1 MRFKLKQI
9 RHKILLAFATLILFT
24 GVIVVISQYYM
35 RKSNEYQSLKTQIKD
50 LLNLSL
56 TVQNHQKN
64 FLLIDAKSITYYK
77 QKGESRNLSE
87 YNKNALKIKKLIT
100 KIEKAPLLGHLK
112 INTNLKKIR
121 LAHTKYNRWFND
133 LSLKIQYKG
142 FKDFGLIN
150 KMRTVAHA
158 LERTDSIRQ
167 FDVNKLR
174 RHEKDFLLRKDLVY
188 ANKLYRLNGNLK
200 LKLRQQIDSLERRNL
215 SSDTILIHKLENYI
229 KVANKYERYFAKIV
243 NIDIKIGLTEDE
255 GIRGELKH
263 IIADIKLELSIL
275 HDTVN
280 ERTNNLIWQA
290 SMVFLTV
297 IIVMLFLS
305 LVVAWYFTQS
315 ISGPVELLTRVTK
328 SIAGGLQN
336 QEDRLDSIQTE
347 DEVGNL
353 ARNFK
358 NLYTQLKKTIQITKE
373 ENEKLKEFSQKDA
386 ERRWETEGFAIFNEI
401 YRNHF
406 NNLEEQSF
414 EVMAQLV
421 KYTGSSQGGMFVLND
436 DNDEDLFM
444 ELKACYAYDRQKFK
458 NTRVN
463 IGEDLIGTA
472 WREGD
477 TMLLTDVPQTY
488 VHITSGL
495 GKSNPNCVLIVPIKS
510 DDSMVG
516 IIELVSFKV
525 FKKHEVAFIER
536 LSQRI
541 ASGIIAIKS
550 SERNKKL
557 LAILETEAQDAQER
571 EASLRKELQNSKYW
585 VHKFEQ
591 KLNNMSDELMIYRT
605 VINRLYSGMLITN
618 EKFIITKVNNYI
630 YQRFNYKRGEL
641 IGESVDILIE
651 TDYQNII
658 DLREKRFKISY
669 RSFQEQVNG
678 EVIDKRGK
686 NYPVKMLSGKLEID
700 TKIIYIFLFNE
711 DDIIPLSP
719 TSVKDT
725 GKGLILN

>member
-1 MRFKLKQI
+1 MRFQLTKI
-9 RHKILLAFATLILFT
+9 RHKILLAFATLIVFT

-56 TVQNHQKN
+56 TVQNYQKN
-64 FLLIDAKSITYYK
+64 FLLIDAQSTPFYK
-77 QKGESRNLSE
+77 QKGESKNLSA
-87 YNKNALKIKKLIT
+87 YNKNALKIKKLIS
-100 KIEKAPLLGHLK
+100 KIEKEPLLDQLK
-112 INTNLKKIR
+112 IDKNLQKIR
-121 LAHTKYNRWFND
+121 QAHTNYNGLFNS
-133 LSLKIQYKG
+133 LSLKIQYRG
-142 FKDFGLIN
+142 FKDYGLIK
-150 KMRTVAHA
+150 KMRLEAHK
-158 LERTDSIRQ
+158 LEITDSTRQ
-167 FDVNKLR
+167 FDINKLR
-174 RHEKDFLLRKDLVY
+174 RHEKDFLIRKDLSY
-188 ANKLYRLNGNLK
+188 ANKLYRSNAQLK
-200 LKLRQQIDSLERRNL
+200 QTLRSRLDTLTKKDSVLVK
-215 SSDTILIHKLENYI
+215 KLENYI
-229 KVANKYERYFAKIV
+229 ATANSYERFFAKIV
-243 NIDIKIGLTEDE
+243 NIEKEIGLTEDE
-255 GIRGELKH
+255 GIRNQLKQ
-263 IIADIKLELSIL
+263 IIGDIKIELSIL

-290 SMVFLTV
+290 SLVFLIV
-297 IIVMLFLS
+297 ILVMLFLS
-305 LVVAWYFTQS
+305 LIVAWYFTQN
-315 ISGPVELLTRVTK
+315 ISAPVELLTRVTK
-328 SIAGGLQN
+328 SIASGLQN
-336 QEDRLDSIQTE
+336 QEDRLDSIQSQ

-358 NLYTQLKKTIQITKE
+358 NLYIQLKNTIQITKE
-373 ENEKLKEFSQKDA
+373 ENKKLKEFSQKEA

-406 NNLEEQSF
+406 NNLEEQAF
-414 EVMAQLV
+414 EVTAQLV
-421 KYTGSSQGGMFVLND
+421 KYTSSSQGGMFVLND
-436 DNDEDLFM
+436 DNEEDLFM
-444 ELKACYAYDRQKFK
+444 ELKASYAFNRQKFQK
-458 NTRVN
+458 KRVDL
-463 IGEDLIGTA
+463 GEDLIGTA

-477 TMLLTDVPQTY
+477 TMLLTDVPQSY

-495 GKSNPNCVLIVPIKS
+495 GRANPNCILIVPIKS
-510 DDSMVG
+510 DDATVG
-516 IIELVSFKV
+516 VIELVSFKIY
-525 FKKHEVAFIER
+525 KEHEVTFIER

-557 LAILETEAQDAQER
+557 LAILESEAQDAQER
-571 EASLRKELQNSKYW
+571 ETRLRKELQNSKYW

-591 KLNNMSDELMIYRT
+591 KLNNLSDELLIYRT
-605 VINRLYSGMLITN
+605 VINRLYAGMLITN

-651 TDYQNII
+651 TNYQNII
-658 DLREKRFKISY
+658 DLREKQFKISY

-711 DDIIPLSP
+711 DQLIYP
-719 TSVKDT
+719 TRPAVSNP
-725 GKGLILN
+725 GKGKSFILN

>member
-1 MRFKLKQI
+1 MRFQLTKI
-9 RHKILLAFATLILFT
+9 RHKILLAFATLIVFT

-56 TVQNHQKN
+56 TVQNYQKN
-64 FLLIDAKSITYYK
+64 FLLIDAQSVPFYK
-77 QKGESRNLSE
+77 QKGESKNLSE
-87 YNKNALKIKKLIT
+87 YNKNALKIKKLIS
-100 KIEKAPLLGHLK
+100 KIEKEPLLDQLK
-112 INTNLKKIR
+112 IDKNLQKIR
-121 LAHTKYNRWFND
+121 QAHTNYNGLFNS
-133 LSLKIQYKG
+133 LSLKIQYRG
-142 FKDFGLIN
+142 FKDYGLIK
-150 KMRTVAHA
+150 KMRNEAHK
-158 LERTDSIRQ
+158 LEITDSIRQ
-167 FDVNKLR
+167 FDINKLR
-174 RHEKDFLLRKDLVY
+174 RHEKDFLIRKDLAY
-188 ANKLYRLNGNLK
+188 ANKLYRSNAQLK
-200 LKLRQQIDSLERRNL
+200 QTLRNRLDTLTKKDSVLVK
-215 SSDTILIHKLENYI
+215 KLENYI
-229 KVANKYERYFAKIV
+229 TTANSYERFFAKIV
-243 NIDIKIGLTEDE
+243 NIEKEIGLTEDE
-255 GIRGELKH
+255 GIRNQLKQ
-263 IIADIKLELSIL
+263 IIDDIKIELNIL

-290 SMVFLTV
+290 SLVFLIV
-297 IIVMLFLS
+297 ILVMLFLS
-305 LVVAWYFTQS
+305 LIVAWYFTQN
-315 ISGPVELLTRVTK
+315 ISAPVELLTRVTK
-328 SIAGGLQN
+328 SIASGLQN
-336 QEDRLDSIQTE
+336 QEDRLDSIQSQ

-358 NLYTQLKKTIQITKE
+358 NLYTQLKSTIQITKE
-373 ENEKLKEFSQKDA
+373 ENKKLKEFSQKEA

-406 NNLEEQSF
+406 NNLEEQAF
-414 EVMAQLV
+414 EVTAQLV

-436 DNDEDLFM
+436 DNEEDLFM
-444 ELKACYAYDRQKFK
+444 ELKASYAFNRQKFQK
-458 NTRVN
+458 KRVD

-477 TMLLTDVPQTY
+477 TMLLTDVPQSY

-495 GKSNPNCVLIVPIKS
+495 GQANPNCILIVPIKS
-510 DDSMVG
+510 DDATVG
-516 IIELVSFKV
+516 VIELVSFKIY
-525 FKKHEVAFIER
+525 KEHEVTFIER

-571 EASLRKELQNSKYW
+571 EARLRKELQNSKYW

-591 KLNNMSDELMIYRT
+591 KLNNLSDELLIYRT
-605 VINRLYSGMLITN
+605 VINRLYAGMLITN

-651 TDYQNII
+651 TNYQNII
-658 DLREKRFKISY
+658 DLREKQFKISY

-711 DDIIPLSP
+711 DEIVYPSRP
-719 TSVKDT
+719 VASNP
-725 GKGLILN
+725 GKGKSLILN

>member
-1 MRFKLKQI
+1 MRFKLKKI

-35 RKSNEYQSLKTQIKD
+35 RKSNEYQSLKNQIKD

-64 FLLIDAKSITYYK
+64 FLLIDAQSITFYK

-100 KIEKAPLLGHLK
+100 KIEKAPLLSQLEIHS
-112 INTNLKKIR
+112 NLQKIR
-121 LAHTKYNRWFND
+121 AAHTNYNGLFNA

-142 FKDFGLIN
+142 FKDYGLVN
-150 KMRTVAHA
+150 KMRISAHD
-158 LERTDSIRQ
+158 LEKIDTAHY
-167 FDVNKLR
+167 FDINKLR
-174 RHEKDFLLRKDLVY
+174 RYEKDFLLRKDLAY
-188 ANKLYRLNGNLK
+188 ANKLYRFNTEIK
-200 LKLRQQIDSLERRNL
+200 QSLRQQLDTLNATKEAPLIQRLEGF
-215 SSDTILIHKLENYI
+215 I
-229 KVANKYERYFAKIV
+229 KTTNTYERFFAKIV
-243 NIDIKIGLTEDE
+243 NIEKEIGLTEDE
-255 GIRGELKH
+255 GIRGELKQ

-280 ERTNNLIWQA
+280 ERTNTLIWQA
-290 SMVFLTV
+290 SIVFLIV

-315 ISGPVELLTRVTK
+315 ISSPVELLTRVTK
-328 SIAGGLQN
+328 SIASGLQN
-336 QEDRLDSIQTE
+336 QEDRLDSIQSE

-358 NLYTQLKKTIQITKE
+358 NLYVQLKSTIQITKE
-373 ENEKLKEFSQKDA
+373 ENAKLKEFSQKEA

-406 NNLEEQSF
+406 NNLEEQAF
-414 EVMAQLV
+414 EVIAQLV

-436 DNDEDLFM
+436 DNEEDLYL
-444 ELKACYAYDRQKFK
+444 ELKACYAYNRQKFQK
-458 NTRVN
+458 KRVDL
-463 IGEDLIGTA
+463 GEDLIGTA

-477 TMLLTDVPQTY
+477 TMLLTEVPQSY

-495 GKSNPNCVLIVPIKS
+495 GKGNPNCVLIVPVKS
-510 DDSMVG
+510 DDSTVG
-516 IIELVSFKV
+516 VIELVSFKV
-525 FKKHEVAFIER
+525 YKEHEVIFIER

-557 LAILETEAQDAQER
+557 LAILESEAKDAQER

-591 KLNNMSDELMIYRT
+591 KLNNISDELLIYRT
-605 VINRLYSGMLITN
+605 VINRLYAGMLITN

-651 TDYQNII
+651 TDYKNII
-658 DLREKRFKISY
+658 DLREKQFKISY
-669 RSFQEQVNG
+669 KSFQEQVNG

-711 DDIIPLSP
+711 DDIIPVASTPLNE
-719 TSVKDT
+719 
-725 GKGLILN
+725 KGSRFILN

>member
-1 MRFKLKQI
+1 MRFKLKKI

-24 GVIVVISQYYM
+24 GVIVVISQYYL

-64 FLLIDAKSITYYK
+64 FLLIDAKGVTFYK
-77 QKGESRNLSE
+77 QKGESKNLSE
-87 YNKNALKIKKLIT
+87 YNKNALKIKKLIS
-100 KIEKAPLLGHLK
+100 KIEKAPLLDQLN
-112 INTNLKKIR
+112 IDQNLQKIR
-121 LAHTKYNRWFND
+121 QAHTNYNGLFNS
-133 LSLKIQYKG
+133 LSLKIQYRG
-142 FKDFGLIN
+142 FKDYGLIN
-150 KMRTVAHA
+150 KMRLAA
-158 LERTDSIRQ
+158 NELEITDSIRQ
-167 FDVNKLR
+167 FDINRLR
-174 RHEKDFLLRKDLVY
+174 RHEKDFLIRKDLTY
-188 ANKLYRLNGNLK
+188 ANKLYRFNAEIK
-200 LKLRQQIDSLERRNL
+200 QTLRSQLDSVDKK
-215 SSDTILIHKLENYI
+215 DTVLIKRYEAYI
-229 KVANKYERYFAKIV
+229 KAADNYERNFAKIV
-243 NIDIKIGLTEDE
+243 NIEKEIGLSEDE
-255 GIRGELKH
+255 GIRSQLKQ
-263 IIADIKLELSIL
+263 IIADIKLELNIL

-290 SMVFLTV
+290 SLVFLIV
-297 IIVMLFLS
+297 ILVMLFLS
-305 LVVAWYFTQS
+305 LIVACYFTQN
-315 ISGPVELLTRVTK
+315 ISAPVELLTRVTK
-328 SIAGGLQN
+328 SIASGLQN
-336 QEDRLDSIQTE
+336 QEDRLDSIQSQ

-358 NLYTQLKKTIQITKE
+358 NLYTQLKNTIQITKE
-373 ENEKLKEFSQKDA
+373 ENKKLKEFSQKEA

-406 NNLEEQSF
+406 NNLEEQAF
-414 EVMAQLV
+414 EVTAQLV
-421 KYTGSSQGGMFVLND
+421 KYTGSSQGGMFVIND
-436 DNDEDLFM
+436 DNEEDLYM
-444 ELKACYAYDRQKFK
+444 ELKASYAFNRQKFQK
-458 NTRVN
+458 KRVDL
-463 IGEDLIGTA
+463 GEDLIGTA

-477 TMLLTDVPQTY
+477 TMLLTDVPQSY

-495 GKSNPNCVLIVPIKS
+495 GQANPNCVLIVPIKS
-510 DDSMVG
+510 DDSTVG
-516 IIELVSFKV
+516 VIELVSFKV
-525 FKKHEVAFIER
+525 YKNHEVTFIER

-557 LAILETEAQDAQER
+557 LAILESEAQDAQER
-571 EASLRKELQNSKYW
+571 EARLRKELQNSKYW

-591 KLNNMSDELMIYRT
+591 KLNNLSDELLIYRT
-605 VINRLYSGMLITN
+605 VVNRLYAGMLITN

-658 DLREKRFKISY
+658 DLREKQFKISY

-711 DDIIPLSP
+711 DETVQPSRPTISSP
-719 TSVKDT
+719 
-725 GKGLILN
+725 GKGKSLILN

>member
-1 MRFKLKQI
+1 MRNEAHKLEI
-9 RHKILLAFATLILFT
+9 
-24 GVIVVISQYYM
+24 
-35 RKSNEYQSLKTQIKD
+35 
-50 LLNLSL
+50 
-56 TVQNHQKN
+56 
-64 FLLIDAKSITYYK
+64 
-77 QKGESRNLSE
+77 
-87 YNKNALKIKKLIT
+87 
-100 KIEKAPLLGHLK
+100 
-112 INTNLKKIR
+112 
-121 LAHTKYNRWFND
+121 
-133 LSLKIQYKG
+133 
-142 FKDFGLIN
+142 
-150 KMRTVAHA
+150 
-158 LERTDSIRQ
+158 TDSIRQ
-167 FDVNKLR
+167 FDINKLR
-174 RHEKDFLLRKDLVY
+174 RHEKDFLIRKDLAY
-188 ANKLYRLNGNLK
+188 ANKLYRSNAQLK
-200 LKLRQQIDSLERRNL
+200 QTLRNRLDTLTKKDSVLVK
-215 SSDTILIHKLENYI
+215 KLENYI
-229 KVANKYERYFAKIV
+229 TTANSYERFFAKIV
-243 NIDIKIGLTEDE
+243 NIEKEIGLTEDE
-255 GIRGELKH
+255 GIRNQLKQ
-263 IIADIKLELSIL
+263 IIDDIKIELNIL

-290 SMVFLTV
+290 SLVFLIV
-297 IIVMLFLS
+297 ILVMLFLS
-305 LVVAWYFTQS
+305 LIVAWYFTQN
-315 ISGPVELLTRVTK
+315 ISAPVELLTRVTK
-328 SIAGGLQN
+328 SIASGLQN
-336 QEDRLDSIQTE
+336 QEDRLDSIQSQ

-358 NLYTQLKKTIQITKE
+358 NLYTQLKSTIQITKE
-373 ENEKLKEFSQKDA
+373 ENKKLKEFSQKEA

-406 NNLEEQSF
+406 NNLEEQAF
-414 EVMAQLV
+414 EVTAQLV

-436 DNDEDLFM
+436 DNEEDLFM
-444 ELKACYAYDRQKFK
+444 ELKASYAFNRQKFQK
-458 NTRVN
+458 KRVD

-477 TMLLTDVPQTY
+477 TMLLTDVPQSY

-495 GKSNPNCVLIVPIKS
+495 GQANPNCILIVPIKS
-510 DDSMVG
+510 DDATVG
-516 IIELVSFKV
+516 VIELVSFKIY
-525 FKKHEVAFIER
+525 KEHEVTFIER

-571 EASLRKELQNSKYW
+571 EARLRKELQNSKYW

-591 KLNNMSDELMIYRT
+591 KLNNLSDELLIYRT
-605 VINRLYSGMLITN
+605 VINRLYAGMLITN

-651 TDYQNII
+651 TNYQNII
-658 DLREKRFKISY
+658 DLREKQFKISY

-711 DDIIPLSP
+711 DEIVYPSRP
-719 TSVKDT
+719 VASNP
-725 GKGLILN
+725 GKGKSLILN

>member
-1 MRFKLKQI
+1 MRFTLKKV

-64 FLLIDAKSITYYK
+64 FLLTDAKSIVYYK
-77 QKGESRNLSE
+77 QKGQSKNLSE

-100 KIEKAPLLGHLK
+100 KIEKAPLLGQLNIDK
-112 INTNLKKIR
+112 NLKKIR
-121 LAHTKYNRWFND
+121 SAHTKYNRWFND
-133 LSLKIQYKG
+133 LSLTIQYKG
-142 FKDFGLIN
+142 FKDYGLVN
-150 KMRTVAHA
+150 KMREAAHQ
-158 LERTDSIRQ
+158 LEKTDSLRQ
-167 FDVNKLR
+167 FDINKLR

-188 ANKLYRLNGNLK
+188 ANKLYKLNRSIK
-200 LKLRQQIDSLERRNL
+200 QSVRAQIDTLKKTDSVK
-215 SSDTILIHKLENYI
+215 IKQLENYI
-229 KVANKYERYFAKIV
+229 NTANTYERYFAKIV
-243 NIDIKIGLTEDE
+243 NIEIKIGLTESE
-255 GIRGELKH
+255 GIRGELKN

-280 ERTNNLIWQA
+280 ERTNNLILQA
-290 SMVFLTV
+290 AMVFLIV
-297 IIVMLFLS
+297 IVVMLFLS
-305 LVVAWYFTQS
+305 LVVAWYFTQN
-315 ISGPVELLTRVTK
+315 ISSPIELLSRVTK
-328 SIAGGLQN
+328 SISDGLQN
-336 QEDRLDSIQTE
+336 QEDRLDGIKTE

-358 NLYTQLKKTIQITKE
+358 NLYIQLKQTIQVTKE
-373 ENEKLKEFSQKDA
+373 ENAKLKEFSEKEA

-406 NNLEEQSF
+406 NNLEEQAF
-414 EVMAQLV
+414 EVTAQLV
-421 KYTGSSQGGMFVLND
+421 KYTGSSQGGMFVIND
-436 DNDEDLFM
+436 ENDEDVYM
-444 ELKACYAYDRQKFK
+444 ELKACYAYERNKFNNK
-458 NTRVN
+458 RVEL
-463 IGEDLIGTA
+463 GDGLIGTA

-477 TMLLTDVPQTY
+477 TMVLTDIPQNY

-495 GKSNPNCVLIVPIKS
+495 GKSNPGCVLIVPIKS
-510 DDSMVG
+510 DDAMVG
-516 IIELVSFKV
+516 VIELVSFKV
-525 FKKHEVAFIER
+525 FKEHEVKFIER

-541 ASGIIAIKS
+541 ASGIIAIKA

-557 LAILETEAQDAQER
+557 LAILESEAQDAQER
-571 EASLRKELQNSKYW
+571 EARLRKELQNSKYW

-591 KLNNMSDELMIYRT
+591 KLNNISDELMIYRT
-605 VINRLYSGMLITN
+605 VINRLYAGMLITN

-651 TDYQNII
+651 TDYKNII
-658 DLREKRFKISY
+658 DLREKRFKVSY

-700 TKIIYIFLFNE
+700 TKIVYIFLFNE
-711 DDIIPLSP
+711 DDLIPVSP
-719 TSVKDT
+719 KSVTDTSR
-725 GKGLILN
+725 GLILN

>member
-1 MRFKLKQI
+1 MRFQLKKI

-35 RKSNEYQSLKTQIKD
+35 RKNNEYQSLKNQIKD

-64 FLLIDAKSITYYK
+64 FLLIDAQSITFYK

-100 KIEKAPLLGHLK
+100 KIEKAPLLRQLAIHS
-112 INTNLKKIR
+112 NLQKIR
-121 LAHTKYNRWFND
+121 AAHANYNGLFNA

-142 FKDFGLIN
+142 FKDYGLVN
-150 KMRTVAHA
+150 KMRVSAHN
-158 LERTDSIRQ
+158 LEKTDTAHY
-167 FDVNKLR
+167 FDINKLR
-174 RHEKDFLLRKDLVY
+174 RHEKDFLLRKDLAY
-188 ANKLYRLNGNLK
+188 ANKLYRLNTEIK
-200 LKLRQQIDSLERRNL
+200 QSLRQQLDTLDAKKEAPLIQQLEGF
-215 SSDTILIHKLENYI
+215 I
-229 KVANKYERYFAKIV
+229 KTNNAYERYFAKIV
-243 NIDIKIGLTEDE
+243 NIEKEIGLTEDE
-255 GIRGELKH
+255 GIRGKLKQ
-263 IIADIKLELSIL
+263 IIADIKLELNIL

-280 ERTNNLIWQA
+280 ERTNTLIWKA
-290 SMVFLTV
+290 SIVFLIV

-305 LVVAWYFTQS
+305 LIVAWYFTQS
-315 ISGPVELLTRVTK
+315 ISSPVELLTRVTK
-328 SIAGGLQN
+328 SIASGLQN
-336 QEDRLDSIQTE
+336 QEDRLDSIQSE

-358 NLYTQLKKTIQITKE
+358 NLYVQLKSTIQITKE
-373 ENEKLKEFSQKDA
+373 ENAKLKEFSQKEA

-406 NNLEEQSF
+406 NNLEEQAF
-414 EVMAQLV
+414 EVIAQLV
-421 KYTGSSQGGMFVLND
+421 KYTDSSQGGMFVIND
-436 DNDEDLFM
+436 DNEEDLYL
-444 ELKACYAYDRQKFK
+444 ELKACYAYNRQKFQK
-458 NTRVN
+458 KKVSL
-463 IGEDLIGTA
+463 GEDLIGTA

-477 TMLLTDVPQTY
+477 TMLLTEVPQSY

-495 GKSNPNCVLIVPIKS
+495 GKGNPNCVLIVPVKS
-510 DDSMVG
+510 DDSTVG
-516 IIELVSFKV
+516 VIELVSFRVYKE
-525 FKKHEVAFIER
+525 HEVIFIER

-557 LAILETEAQDAQER
+557 LAILGSEAKDAQER

-591 KLNNMSDELMIYRT
+591 KLNNVSDELLIYRT
-605 VINRLYSGMLITN
+605 VINRLYAGMLITN

-651 TDYQNII
+651 TDYKNII
-658 DLREKRFKISY
+658 DLREKQFKISY
-669 RSFQEQVNG
+669 KSFQEQVNG

-711 DDIIPLSP
+711 DDIIPV
-719 TSVKDT
+719 TSTPLDEQ
-725 GKGLILN
+725 GSSLILN

>member
-1 MRFKLKQI
+1 MRFQLKKI
-9 RHKILLAFATLILFT
+9 RHKILLAFATLIVFT

-56 TVQNHQKN
+56 TVQNYQKN
-64 FLLIDAKSITYYK
+64 FLLIDAQSVPFYK
-77 QKGESRNLSE
+77 QKGESKNLSE
-87 YNKNALKIKKLIT
+87 YNKNALKIKKLIS
-100 KIEKAPLLGHLK
+100 KIEKEPLLDQLK
-112 INTNLKKIR
+112 IDKNLQKIR
-121 LAHTKYNRWFND
+121 QAHTNYNGLFNS
-133 LSLKIQYKG
+133 LSLKIQYRG
-142 FKDFGLIN
+142 FKDYGLIK
-150 KMRTVAHA
+150 KMRNEAHK
-158 LERTDSIRQ
+158 LEITDSIRQ
-167 FDVNKLR
+167 FDINKLR
-174 RHEKDFLLRKDLVY
+174 RHEKDFLIRKDLAY
-188 ANKLYRLNGNLK
+188 ANKLYRSNAQLK
-200 LKLRQQIDSLERRNL
+200 QTLRNRLDTLTKKDSVLVK
-215 SSDTILIHKLENYI
+215 KLENYI
-229 KVANKYERYFAKIV
+229 TTANSYERFFAKIV
-243 NIDIKIGLTEDE
+243 NIEKEIGLTEDE
-255 GIRGELKH
+255 GIRNQLKQ
-263 IIADIKLELSIL
+263 IIDDIKIELNIL

-290 SMVFLTV
+290 SLVFLIV
-297 IIVMLFLS
+297 ILVMLFLS
-305 LVVAWYFTQS
+305 LIVAWYFTQN
-315 ISGPVELLTRVTK
+315 ISAPVELLTRVTK
-328 SIAGGLQN
+328 SIASGLQN
-336 QEDRLDSIQTE
+336 QEDRLDSIQSQ

-358 NLYTQLKKTIQITKE
+358 NLYTQLKSTIQITKE
-373 ENEKLKEFSQKDA
+373 ENKKLKEFSQKEA

-406 NNLEEQSF
+406 NNLEEQAF
-414 EVMAQLV
+414 EVTAQLV

-436 DNDEDLFM
+436 DNEEDLFM
-444 ELKACYAYDRQKFK
+444 ELKASYAFNRQKFQK
-458 NTRVN
+458 KRVD

-477 TMLLTDVPQTY
+477 TMLLTDVPQSY

-495 GKSNPNCVLIVPIKS
+495 GQANPNCILIVPIKS
-510 DDSMVG
+510 DDATVG
-516 IIELVSFKV
+516 VIELVSFKIY
-525 FKKHEVAFIER
+525 KEHEVTFIER

-571 EASLRKELQNSKYW
+571 EARLRKELQNSKYW

-591 KLNNMSDELMIYRT
+591 KLNNLSDELLIYRT
-605 VINRLYSGMLITN
+605 VINRLYAGMLITN

-651 TDYQNII
+651 TNYQNII
-658 DLREKRFKISY
+658 DLREKQFKISY

-711 DDIIPLSP
+711 DEIVYPSRP
-719 TSVKDT
+719 VASNP
-725 GKGLILN
+725 GKGKSLILN